1 MEDYYEILEVSKK
14 ASKEIIDK
22 AYKTLAKKYHPDANP
37 EEKKQWAEEKFKKIN
52 EAYEILSNEEKR
64 EEYDKQIEIEKRRV
78 LIETENLKEKYKK
91 LQEQNQ
97 ILQNQLSN
105 LNMGDNNNTYEVSN
119 RREEINYNNLEA
131 QINEKV
137 TQTVNKAYYDA
148 YIQRMRGYG
157 YRITHK
163 KTIRK
168 RINDILACSIFLIIM
183 ITILLILW
191 QIPAFRNYIQ
201 TNKIIQ
207 SFKNAFFK

>member
-148 YIQRMRGYG
+148 YIQRMRSYG

-168 RINDILACSIFLIIM
+168 RINDILACAIFLIIM

>member
-52 EAYEILSNEEKR
+52 EAYEILSNKEKR

-105 LNMGDNNNTYEVSN
+105 LNMVDNNNTYEVSN

-148 YIQRMRGYG
+148 YIQSMRSYG

-168 RINDILACSIFLIIM
+168 RINDILACAIFLIIM